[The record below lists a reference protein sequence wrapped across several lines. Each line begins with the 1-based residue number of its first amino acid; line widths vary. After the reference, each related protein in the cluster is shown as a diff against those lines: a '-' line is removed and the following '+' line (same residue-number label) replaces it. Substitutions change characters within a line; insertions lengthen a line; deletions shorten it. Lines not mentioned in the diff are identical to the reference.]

1 MMSTRCRS
9 GASYLGSADVV
20 VQERLTTA
28 SGKRDRAEAELALAH
43 SALAACK
50 RRLSSACAE
59 NVLLVTA
66 LGQTMEEHAE
76 LTCTAPPD

>member
-1 MMSTRCRS
+1 MSIRCRS
-9 GASYLGSADVV
+9 GASYLGSADVM

-28 SGKRDRAEAELALAH
+28 NGERDRAEAELALAN

-59 NVLLVTA
+59 NVLLFGA
-66 LGQTMEEHAE
+66 LEQAMQEHAE
-76 LTCTAPPD
+76 PTCTAPPD

>member
-1 MMSTRCRS
+1 M
-9 GASYLGSADVV
+9 

-28 SGKRDRAEAELALAH
+28 NGERDRAEAELALAN

-59 NVLLVTA
+59 NVLLVRG
-66 LGQTMEEHAE
+66 LEQTMDEHAE
-76 LTCTAPPD
+76 LTCAALPD